1 MIYLNILNG
10 VEMPETMTFEDL
22 EVCVDI
28 DQDALVTGESN
39 DDELVQEAKRMRFM
53 KNGNDDAAAADD
65 DDSIPSDLELLKA
78 VKAIRKFA
86 QFRNFKMRFS
96 HWGKLRKK
104 FIGP

>member
-39 DDELVQEAKRMRFM
+39 DDELVQ
-53 KNGNDDAAAADD
+53 
-65 DDSIPSDLELLKA
+65 
-78 VKAIRKFA
+78 
-86 QFRNFKMRFS
+86 
-96 HWGKLRKK
+96 
-104 FIGP
+104 

>member
-1 MIYLNILNG
+1 
-10 VEMPETMTFEDL
+10 
-22 EVCVDI
+22 
-28 DQDALVTGESN
+28 
-39 DDELVQEAKRMRFM
+39 M
-53 KNGNDDAAAADD
+53 KNGNDDAAAAND

-78 VKAIRKFA
+78 IQKFA